1 MKKIILISIILVY
14 SLFKAQAQVFPE
26 SDAIWN
32 IQIDGKEHYY
42 GLYGDTII
50 DGIAYNKLY
59 SLSDT
64 TLNIGLDDEY
74 LGGFRQE
81 GKKVWFR
88 PSFPPFYPLYD
99 DLYDPPYPDE
109 TLVYDFSKNVGD
121 TIWHNAIPGFY
132 YWDMRDSILTSIITS
147 IDIDEQGREIYHS
160 CQLVYHN
167 KEFSSLGRCDT
178 WIEGVGSVG
187 HGLFFFMHRITI
199 NKEPVFH
206 LNCLKQGNEVKYINK
221 DYCISCFCC
230 SSEQS
235 TSKKN
240 IVHLEVLHEDN
251 SIRIKGMSSIFPC
264 ELKLFSSTGQ
274 LIIDKKLQS
283 DQEKILFNQLKG
295 VYFYQIQKNGEIIKA
310 GKTIIK

>member
-1 MKKIILISIILVY
+1 M
-14 SLFKAQAQVFPE
+14 FKAQAQVFPE

-88 PSFPPFYPLYD
+88 PSFPPFYPDNNDYAS
-99 DLYDPPYPDE
+99 PYPDE
-109 TLVYDFSKNVGD
+109 MLVYDFSKNVGD
-121 TIWHNAIPGFY
+121 TIWHNAIPGFS
-132 YWDMRDSILTSIITS
+132 YWTMQDSITASIITA

-160 CQLVYHN
+160 CQFVYYN
-167 KEFSSLGRCDT
+167 KEFIPLGRCDS
-178 WIEGVGSVG
+178 WVEGVGSLK
-187 HGLFFFMHRITI
+187 HGLFFFLHQITI
-199 NKEPVFH
+199 NGSPVFH
-206 LNCLKQGNEVKYINK
+206 LVCFKQGDEVKYINK
-221 DYCISCFCC
+221 DYCTSCFCS

-235 TSKKN
+235 VLEKN
-240 IVHLEVLHEDN
+240 ITPLEVIHEN
-251 SIRIKGMSSIFPC
+251 SSIRIKGISSIFPC
-264 ELKLFSSTGQ
+264 EFKLFSPMGQ
-274 LIIDKKLQS
+274 LIVEKKLQS
-283 DQEKILFNQLKG
+283 DQEEILLNQLKG
-295 VYFYQIQKNGEIIKA
+295 IYLYQIQKNGEIIKT
-310 GKTIIK
+310 GKIIIK